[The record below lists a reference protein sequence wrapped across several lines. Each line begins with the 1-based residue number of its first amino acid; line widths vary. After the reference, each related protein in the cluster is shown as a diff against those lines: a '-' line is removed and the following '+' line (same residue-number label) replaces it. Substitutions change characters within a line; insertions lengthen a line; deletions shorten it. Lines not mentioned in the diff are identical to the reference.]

1 MQKASAGEPL
11 GMLREYLP
19 WWEGTVAAIA
29 EWRRNTGAANRD
41 ADRLTGQHVALLEGL
56 FGFDN
61 RAYALNAAWIRHIFA
76 ATTDGADPFYQPG
89 AEKLLSDIRR
99 LRGLAPEAAEFP
111 KRLTEVIEGQN
122 KHAEVRLRTEALL
135 KRVIDLDGER
145 RRLLERE
152 DKKDRPLNRGPKRAL
167 KRWRKDAEAVSADI
181 DELQH
186 HPLAGHLARI
196 DGASALVN
204 RVGVEIAAS
213 DYYDALPGWLLLRL
227 HDNASDADSRGIHS
241 TQTGVYRDIISEMH
255 ALSRRLR
262 EDDPRRQLLR
272 DKMRAH
278 GERLEVRNR
287 IENMTAEL
295 ESLVTRGGALE
306 KGCRGGSAPRKSER
320 RLLLLAL
327 PGGVAR

>member
-1 MQKASAGEPL
+1 M
-11 GMLREYLP
+11 
-19 WWEGTVAAIA
+19 
-29 EWRRNTGAANRD
+29 
-41 ADRLTGQHVALLEGL
+41 
-56 FGFDN
+56 
-61 RAYALNAAWIRHIFA
+61 
-76 ATTDGADPFYQPG
+76 
-89 AEKLLSDIRR
+89 
-99 LRGLAPEAAEFP
+99 
-111 KRLTEVIEGQN
+111 
-122 KHAEVRLRTEALL
+122 RTEALL

-145 RRLLERE
+145 RRLLERG

-181 DELQH
+181 DELQR

-196 DGASALVN
+196 EGAPALVN

-227 HDNASDADSRGIHS
+227 HDNASDADSRGIHPA
-241 TQTGVYRDIISEMH
+241 QTGEYRDIIGEMH

-287 IENMTAEL
+287 IEKMTAQL
-295 ESLVTRGGALE
+295 KALVIRGGALE
-306 KGCRGGSAPRKSER
+306 KNAGEEGLTVQQSAAYSSWHYEAKWRVDEARKVLKDRGTYAVVLEDGSDTRNVIAEVIRKIEETREQYGPPDDTER
-320 RLLLLAL
+320 QKKAQEQSRTRSQTR
-327 PGGVAR
+327 GRGFSM